1 MIALLLALA
10 AAATPGGFPLRPL
23 PGDVPRLTAQAD
35 SATRYGDTL
44 LPAAADT
51 AARVA
56 SASGTASAPATAD
69 SALPLRLVPALTL
82 AAREGTAAVVEQPA
96 GLTVDAFGH
105 VLVSDAALHRVQQ
118 LEPDGSP
125 RWQAG
130 TLGSAAGEM
139 RRPSSVALLGTLE
152 LAVLDVE
159 NRRVVAY
166 DLFGRQQGVRVDLAA
181 LERDDPVGRIDAIA
195 MASDRGGAL
204 VLADAERDRLLAF
217 DFSGRLIGSIGG
229 IGSRPGSF
237 RGLRGLAVTPRGELV
252 TAERG
257 NARVQR
263 LTSGGRALEAWPLA
277 VKAGRARLAV
287 AADDS
292 GRVAVA
298 DESSGT
304 LWLFARGGRLLAR
317 IEGLEGPSALAFSA
331 GRELLVA
338 EARAGRVRRFRIET
352 AATPE
357 R

>member
-10 AAATPGGFPLRPL
+10 AA
-23 PGDVPRLTAQAD
+23 TAPAD
-35 SATRYGDTL
+35 SVSRFGDRL

-51 AARVA
+51 AARLLA
-56 SASGTASAPATAD
+56 SPGTVKPDTAAID
-69 SALPLRLVPALTL
+69 SMPPYRLVAVMTL

-118 LEPDGSP
+118 LEAGGAP

-130 TLGSAAGEM
+130 TLGSAEGEL
-139 RRPSSVALLGTLE
+139 RRPSSVAQLGTLE

-166 DLFGRQQGVRVDLAA
+166 DLFGRQQGVRVDLAR
-181 LERDDPVGRIDAIA
+181 LEREDPVGRIDAIA

-217 DFSGRLIGSIGG
+217 DFAGRLIGPIGG

-237 RGLRGLAVTPRGELV
+237 RGLRGVAVTPRGELV

-263 LTSGGRALEAWPLA
+263 LTSGGRAIEAWALPAL
-277 VKAGRARLAV
+277 AGRARLAV

-298 DESSGT
+298 DEASGT
-304 LWLFARGGRLLAR
+304 LWLFGRRGRLLAR
-317 IEGLEGPSALAFSA
+317 LEGLEGPSALAFA
-331 GRELLVA
+331 GGELLVA
-338 EARAGRVRRFRIET
+338 EARAGRVRRFRIE
-352 AATPE
+352 AAAAPE